1 MAAMSCAKHKRKIME
16 EKKPKRP
23 RIGALP
29 TTSENTENKDQYF
42 QSRPYKGT
50 ERPEFGQR
58 GFQPRP
64 RTYQNSYSNSYQNR
78 EEGGF
83 SRQARPA
90 YQQRQNAY
98 NRNYQ
103 NAGSSEEGYKRYN
116 TDSESQTRSSENS
129 YQQNQTEGGYQQTR
143 TNTYGRQ
150 GGQQG
155 GFNRQNNYN
164 RQGNRQQGGYNRQ
177 GGQQGGYQN
186 RQQGG
191 YSRQGGQQGGYQNRQ
206 QGGYNR
212 QGGQQ
217 GGFQKRQQGGFQK
230 NQKPGMKFTPRPRQI
245 DYIIDDI
252 DPNEPIRLNKFMANS
267 GICSRREADEKIA
280 AGLVTVNDVVVT
292 ELGTKINRDDVVKC
306 EDKVVTPERKCYVLL
321 NKPKDCVTTSDDPNG
336 RMTVLDVVKGAC
348 RERIY
353 PVGRLDRNT
362 TGVLLLTND
371 GELAS
376 KLTHPKFVKKKI
388 YHVWTDKDIS
398 EEDMQRIADG
408 IELEDGEIH
417 ADAISYAND
426 TDRNQAGIEIHSGRN
441 RIVRRIFEHLGYR
454 VTKLDRV
461 YFAGL
466 TKKNLPR
473 GRWRYLTQEEVNF
486 LRMGSFE

>member
-1 MAAMSCAKHKRKIME
+1 MRQYLKNME

-29 TTSENTENKDQYF
+29 TPTENTENQEQFY
-42 QSRPYKGT
+42 QSRPYKAT
-50 ERPEFGQR
+50 ERPDFTQR

-64 RTYQNSYSNSYQNR
+64 RQSYQNSYSNNYHNR
-78 EEGGF
+78 EESGYN
-83 SRQARPA
+83 RQQRPA
-90 YQQRQNAY
+90 YQPRQNSY
-98 NRNYQ
+98 NRDYQ
-103 NAGSSEEGYKRYN
+103 NNGGEEGYNNQEKRTGFYGN
-116 TDSESQTRSSENS
+116 RQ
-129 YQQNQTEGGYQQTR
+129 GGYNRQNNQQGGYSR
-143 TNTYGRQ
+143 QNGQQGSYNRQ

-155 GFNRQNNYN
+155 GYQNR
-164 RQGNRQQGGYNRQ
+164 QGGYNRQ

-186 RQQGG
+186 C
-191 YSRQGGQQGGYQNRQ
+191 

-217 GGFQKRQQGGFQK
+217 GGYQKRQGGFQK
-230 NQKPGMKFTPRPRQI
+230 NQKPGMKFIPRPRQI
-245 DYIIDDI
+245 DYVIDDI
-252 DPNEPIRLNKFMANS
+252 DTNEPIRLNKYIANS
-267 GICSRREADEKIA
+267 GMCSRREADEKIA

-306 EDKVVTPERKCYVLL
+306 NDKVVTPERKCYVLL

-336 RMTVLDVVKGAC
+336 RLTVLDVVKGAC
-348 RERIY
+348 QERIY

-388 YHVWTDKDIS
+388 YHVWTDKDIA

-486 LRMGSFE
+486 LRMGAFE

>member
-1 MAAMSCAKHKRKIME
+1 ME

-29 TTSENTENKDQYF
+29 ATSDNTENKDQYF

-50 ERPEFGQR
+50 ERPEFQQR

-64 RTYQNSYSNSYQNR
+64 RQSYQNNYSNSYHNR
-78 EEGGF
+78 EESGY

-90 YQQRQNAY
+90 YQQRQNNY

-103 NAGSSEEGYKRYN
+103 NTNNAEDGYNRYSA
-116 TDSESQTRSSENS
+116 DSDSQSNSSENS
-129 YQQNQTEGGYQQTR
+129 YQTNQS
-143 TNTYGRQ
+143 
-150 GGQQG
+150 QG
-155 GFNRQNNYN
+155 GFQNRQNTGYNRQNSYGQKRQNNYN
-164 RQGNRQQGGYNRQ
+164 RQGGYGNRQ
-177 GGQQGGYQN
+177 GNQQGGYQN
-186 RQQGG
+186 RQGG
-191 YSRQGGQQGGYQNRQ
+191 YNRQGNQQGGYQNRQ
-206 QGGYNR
+206 GGYQNR
-212 QGGQQ
+212 QGNQQ
-217 GGFQKRQQGGFQK
+217 GGFQKRQGGFQK

-306 EDKVVTPERKCYVLL
+306 DDKVVTPERKCYVLL

-441 RIVRRIFEHLGYR
+441 RIVRRMFEHLGYR